1 MSKAIKLKDN
11 NYLDTSSVVHKR
23 EVLFD
28 ILNRELYWDSPI
40 KKPDGIEWVRVAN
53 IELTN
58 NYQRESIIISSVM
71 TGNTD
76 DNDSGIALVGVSRG
90 GNDTEFF
97 SNITKFGNA
106 NFVVTFE
113 GTRAVVSIEKRVY
126 YRNLHIYC
134 MGKSSNY
141 WNWLA

>member
-1 MSKAIKLKDN
+1 MSKAIKFKN
-11 NYLDTSSVVHKR
+11 ENYLDTSSVVHKK

-28 ILNRELYWDSPI
+28 ILDRELYYNSPI
-40 KKPDGIEWVRVAN
+40 IKDDGIEWVRVATIN
-53 IELTN
+53 LN
-58 NYQRESIIISSVM
+58 SNYQRESIVISSVM

-76 DNDSGIALVGVSRG
+76 DADSGMALIGVSRG

-106 NFVVTFE
+106 NIVVTFE
-113 GTRAVVSIEKRVY
+113 GVRAVVSIEKRVM

-134 MGKSSNY
+134 MGKSSND
-141 WNWLA
+141 WNWLK